1 MMTGEGVAG
10 YVRAGL
16 LLARE
21 AATQEIPS
29 NNRDSIVS
37 KPNQYCSQ
45 AQNLL
50 D

>member
-1 MMTGEGVAG
+1 MTGEGVAG
-10 YVRAGL
+10 FVRAGL

-21 AATQEIPS
+21 AATQEMPS
-29 NNRDSIVS
+29 NNREGIVS
-37 KPNQYCSQ
+37 KPNQFCSQ